1 MGAMSGTSA
10 DPYVV
15 LGVFVILALIFPV
28 APLVFAKLISP
39 RNPGKEKQRPY
50 ECGVVERG
58 DPWGQFKIQFYLY
71 ALIFLVFEVEA
82 LFLYPWAVVFREVGL
97 IGLVEMLVFI
107 GLLLLAWLYAWRHRA
122 LEWE

>member
-1 MGAMSGTSA
+1 MSHT

-15 LGVFVILALIFPV
+15 LGVYAILALIFPV
-28 APLVFAKLISP
+28 VPLLFARIVSP
-39 RNPGKEKQRPY
+39 SNPGKEKKRPY
-50 ECGVVERG
+50 ECGVVESG

-71 ALIFLVFEVEA
+71 ALVFLVFEVEA
-82 LFLYPWAVVFREVGL
+82 LFLYPWAVVFREVG
-97 IGLVEMLVFI
+97 IVGLVEMLVFI